1 MSAGEVFGEAW
12 GLYKRFWKHFIPIA
26 LLVYLIIAV
35 ATLLLTFALGLVGA
49 LFAALLGIVG
59 IFWLQGAIAEA
70 VADVRD
76 GRADLSIGETLNKV
90 GPRVAT
96 LAAAG
101 LLAGLGVG
109 VGLLLLI
116 VPGLVLLTWWAVIVP
131 AVVLERAGVMESF
144 GRSRA
149 LVRGHGWTVFRVIVL
164 SILIVIGA
172 GLVLSIL
179 IAFLDDEIG
188 RFLQSLVSNTLVSPF
203 IAAAW
208 TVMYFRLRDERTQ
221 PEAALDPSAA

>member
-1 MSAGEVFGEAW
+1 MSVGDVFGEAW
-12 GLYKRFWKHFIPIA
+12 GLYKRFWQHFIPLA
-26 LLVYLIIAV
+26 VVVYLIIGV
-35 ATLLLTFALGLVGA
+35 ATLLLVFALGVLGA

-101 LLAGLGVG
+101 LLAGIAVG
-109 VGLLLLI
+109 VGLFLLI

-131 AVVLERAGVMESF
+131 AIVLERAGVIESF
-144 GRSRA
+144 GRSRE
-149 LVRGHGWTVFRVIVL
+149 LVRGQGWTVFGVIAL
-164 SILIVIGA
+164 SIAIALGA
-172 GLVLSIL
+172 GLIVSLVL
-179 IAFLDDEIG
+179 AFLDPEL
-188 RFLQSLVSNTLVSPF
+188 RSFVQNLVSNTLVAPF

-208 TVMYFRLRDERTQ
+208 TVMYFHLRGERT
-221 PEAALDPSAA
+221 EAAALDATTS